1 MTSEVMPLAIV
12 FPHDFPPSSPKEKAM
27 RTAKRSRTRL
37 LFLVGLLLASYPL
50 LPDLIA
56 VGQQGGGATVNP
68 ASRMINQ
75 PTDPALRGFRWREIG
90 PTGQGGRIDDY
101 AFDEKDPYRY
111 FVGFAVAGVWR
122 TLNNGTTFDSIFETY
137 GTGTIGDLAL
147 APSDP
152 NILYVGTGE
161 ANNRQSSS
169 FGNGVWKSTN
179 AMAPNAAEV
188 KFEYVGLRETQSIAR
203 MIVHPKDPNTVWVA
217 AAGHLYGPNAERGIF
232 MTTDGGK
239 TWNKTLF
246 LTADTGG
253 TDLIIDP
260 SNPMNLWAAMYEHR
274 RTAWGYAGGG
284 PGSGI
289 HQSTDGGKTWRKVTG
304 NGLPRGTLGRIAM
317 DICRSQ
323 PNMIY
328 AQIEAA
334 PDRETGAA
342 LDQPTPTTPPGRA
355 GAGGQAGAAGGG
367 GGGRGGGGGGGGRG
381 GGGGPP
387 DPQSNGV
394 WRSADKGK
402 TWQFMSNENQRP
414 MYFSQIRVDPN
425 NCNTIYVGG
434 VGPQKSTD
442 GGKTFNPIQGMGHVD
457 NHAIWINPLSGTPGS
472 NQDSKHVVYGN
483 DGGQDVSYDA
493 GQRWESIRM
502 MGTALSYHVSADMR
516 RPYWVCTGLQD
527 NGTWCGPSST
537 RSGGI
542 HQWNWISVGGGDG
555 FQSQIDP
562 SDPNVFYTESQNA
575 GINRYDLNSGTTTSI
590 KPNYV
595 SAAGG
600 GGRGGGGGG
609 GGGRG
614 GGAGAAGAGAAA
626 GGAVGEQPVQPPGGG
641 GGGGRG
647 GGRSNVINTPPAD
660 AINQFNWNS
669 PIRLSPHNPSMVYLG
684 GRQLFISRDRGES
697 WMMTPSLGK
706 NIDLTGRSILEQSY
720 GLPGCGRGG
729 ERGKPCILSKH
740 DGYVQNEFGTITEV
754 AESSILPGVLWVGT
768 DDGNV
773 QVSRDGGN
781 TWTEV
786 GKNIPNVNHE
796 YYVSGLEA
804 SWYDAGTAYVALD
817 GHRNDDMKP
826 YVFKTTNYGQ
836 NWTAVSGNLPQ
847 WGCVNSIRQDPVN
860 RNLLY
865 APTEFGF
872 YISMNE
878 GQAWHKFMPNLPDV
892 RVDDV
897 MVHPRDRD
905 LVLATH
911 ARGIWI
917 MDDISP
923 LQNMTQATGESTLFK
938 PRDAV
943 NWRADRRNT
952 TSVPGDKWWEGEVA
966 PRGTAIAYFLK
977 SAAPGEVRVT
987 ITNTATGE
995 AVRTCIGTRDQ
1006 GLNRFQWTLV
1016 NDAAAAGGGGGFGGR
1031 GGGRG
1036 GQQATPPPAPTG
1048 PSQCSVAEGGG
1059 GRGGGGGG
1067 GRGGFGG
1074 GMPPG
1079 VYRVNLTVNGQPAG
1093 TQTFSVLEDIWL
1105 NEK

>member
-1 MTSEVMPLAIV
+1 
-12 FPHDFPPSSPKEKAM
+12 M
-27 RTAKRSRTRL
+27 RHTTRRLRGRL
-37 LFLVGLLLASYPL
+37 LFLAGLLLAGSPL
-50 LPDLIA
+50 ASNLLA
-56 VGQQGGGATVNP
+56 VEDQGGQATP
-68 ASRMINQ
+68 AQAPRLINK
-75 PTDPALRGFRWREIG
+75 PTDPALQGFRWREIG
-90 PTGQGGRIDDY
+90 PTGQGGRIDDF

-152 NILYVGTGE
+152 NVLYVGTGE
-161 ANNRQSSS
+161 ANNRQSAT

-179 AMAPNAAEV
+179 AMATNAADV

-203 MIVHPKDPNTVWVA
+203 MIVHPKDPNIVWVA
-217 AAGHLYGPNAERGIF
+217 AAGHLYGPNPERGIF

-239 TWNKTLF
+239 TWTKTLYISP
-246 LTADTGG
+246 DTGG

-284 PGSGI
+284 PGSGL
-289 HQSTDGGKTWRKVTG
+289 HQSTDGGKTWKKVTG
-304 NGLPRGTLGRIAM
+304 NGLPRGTLGRIAL
-317 DICRSQ
+317 DICKTQ
-323 PNMIY
+323 PNVIY

-334 PDRETGAA
+334 PDKETGAP
-342 LDQPTPTTPPGRA
+342 LDQPAAAQGRGGQA
-355 GAGGQAGAAGGG
+355 GAGQAGAAGGQAGAAGRAGRGG
-367 GGGRGGGGGGGGRG
+367 GGGGGGGGGRG
-381 GGGGPP
+381 GGVETPP

-394 WRSADKGK
+394 WRSMDKGK
-402 TWQFMSNENQRP
+402 TWTFMSNQNQRP

-425 NCNTIYVGG
+425 RPDTVYVGG
-434 VGPQKSTD
+434 VNPQKSTD
-442 GGKTFNPIQGMGHVD
+442 GGKTFLPIQGMGHVD
-457 NHAIWINPLSGTPGS
+457 NHAIWINPLSGTPG
-472 NQDSKHVVYGN
+472 NESKQVVYGN
-483 DGGQDVSYDA
+483 DGGQDVTYDA
-493 GQRWESIRM
+493 GVRWESIRM

-527 NGTWCGPSST
+527 NGTWCGPSNT

-575 GINRYDLNSGTTTSI
+575 GINRYDLNTGATTNI
-590 KPNYV
+590 KPNYPGG
-595 SAAGG
+595 AGRG
-600 GGRGGGGGG
+600 GGGGGG

-614 GGAGAAGAGAAA
+614 GGAGAAGAGGGAA
-626 GGAVGEQPVQPPGGG
+626 GAGAVGEAAPVAPPGGG
-641 GGGGRG
+641 GFGGGGRA
-647 GGRSNVINTPPAD
+647 NVINPPPPD
-660 AINQFNWNS
+660 SINQFNWNS

-697 WMMTPSLGK
+697 WVMSTSLGK
-706 NIDLTGRSILEQSY
+706 NIDLNQRSILEQKY
-720 GLPGCGRGG
+720 ELPSCGGGRGG

-740 DGYVQNEFGTITEV
+740 DGYVQNEFGTLTEI
-754 AESSILPGVLWVGT
+754 AESSVLPGVLWIGT

-773 QVSRDGGN
+773 QVSKDGGN
-781 TWTEV
+781 TWAEV
-786 GKNIPNVNHE
+786 GKNIPGVNHE

-826 YVFKTTNYGQ
+826 YIFKTTNYGQ
-836 NWTAVSGNLPQ
+836 SWTAVSGNLPQ

-860 RNLLY
+860 RTLLY

-872 YISMNE
+872 FVSQND
-878 GQAWHKFMPNLPDV
+878 GQSWAKFMPNLPDV
-892 RVDDV
+892 RIDDV
-897 MVHPRDRD
+897 LVHPRDHD
-905 LVLATH
+905 LILATH

-917 MDDISP
+917 MDDISA
-923 LQNMTQATGESTLFK
+923 LQATTGQFATDSTLFK

-943 NWRADRRNT
+943 LWKADRKNT
-952 TSVPGDKWWEGEVA
+952 TSIPGDKWWEGEPA
-966 PRGTAIAYFLK
+966 PRGTAIAYYLK
-977 SAAPGEVRVT
+977 SAANDVRVT

-995 AVRTCIGTRDQ
+995 AVRTCRATGEQ
-1006 GLNRFQWTLV
+1006 GMNRFQWTLV
-1016 NDAAAAGGGGGFGGR
+1016 NDAAAAGGGGFGR
-1031 GGGRG
+1031 GGG
-1036 GQQATPPPAPTG
+1036 
-1048 PSQCSVAEGGG
+1048 GGG
-1059 GRGGGGGG
+1059 GRGAAAAPEPPPAQTGPTPCSSGDGGGRGFGGGGGG

-1074 GMPPG
+1074 GMAPG
-1079 VYRVNLTVNGQPAG
+1079 VYRVNLMVNGQPAG
-1093 TQTFSVLEDIWL
+1093 TQTFSVLEDMWL